1 MFKYAQEYA
10 VGGDAVEFGAQAHS
24 RVRRILSSM
33 QDTLERAEGAG
44 SAEFAARS
52 TASDGPPVIRGC
64 ARSRMVKR
72 HKKYFS
78 PLFSLSF
85 TQYA

>member
-10 VGGDAVEFGAQAHS
+10 AGGDAVEFGAQAHS

-78 PLFSLSF
+78 LSF
-85 TQYA
+85 TQHV

>member
-78 PLFSLSF
+78 LSF

>member
-1 MFKYAQEYA
+1 
-10 VGGDAVEFGAQAHS
+10 
-24 RVRRILSSM
+24 M
-33 QDTLERAEGAG
+33 QDTLEHGGGEG

>member
-1 MFKYAQEYA
+1 MQSSLEQA
-10 VGGDAVEFGAQAHS
+10 GGE
-24 RVRRILSSM
+24 
-33 QDTLERAEGAG
+33 G

-78 PLFSLSF
+78 AVFFLFIQAVLCAMF
-85 TQYA
+85 AL